1 MDATEWFLLQN
12 LLSAQHVSGTVMPV
26 IRSSEVIQMV
36 AACGTWRFGL
46 QVVGLVWGCRLC
58 VRVAGEQH
66 HQLGRITYS
75 STPYQRPVSQSATY
89 HRQQPSV

>member
-46 QVVGLVWGCRLC
+46 QVVDLVWSCEFVGSPNS
-58 VRVAGEQH
+58 
-66 HQLGRITYS
+66 ITLELLMMGIMVPE
-75 STPYQRPVSQSATY
+75 TC
-89 HRQQPSV
+89 